1 MAYIDRNVISAIIKN
16 VLILYENDVMRKAE
30 MEENGKD

>member
-1 MAYIDRNVISAIIKN
+1 MVYIDRNVISAIIKN